1 MFDKL
6 YDVCALP
13 PMIHV
18 GHQTEEG
25 VCVVEFDISKWLA
38 KWPDLQCYVI
48 PTRPGESRS
57 YSARCIQQGNTL
69 RWIVSL
75 ADTGIAG
82 TGKVE
87 ILGLSTGTR
96 KLSPCVST
104 YIEETSTDT
113 AGEVPEAL
121 QPWVDAALNAAR
133 RAEDAV
139 DKMPVI
145 GENGNWMLWNP
156 DTESFADSGFPAR
169 GPKGDK
175 GDKGDTGTGLM
186 LQGSYDSLEALIAT
200 RPAGAPGEAYLID
213 GDLYVWSEF
222 TEAWVYAGQVQGPQG
237 DPGIP
242 GYSPTVSVTS
252 IPGGHRVA
260 ITTKESTQVFNVMNG
275 VDGDD
280 GDDGVGIATVEQTTA
295 SSADGGTNVLTVTK
309 TDGSKSTFLVKNG
322 SKGSTG
328 KNAFTG
334 AYALTIP
341 ASAWVGSGPFVATV
355 ACSAVTA
362 SNHLVVGSGG
372 EVTVAQQ
379 KALVNAMIICTKQ
392 ATGSIT
398 LTAYGK
404 KPVIGLPVNVMIVG

>member
-1 MFDKL
+1 MFVKQP

-13 PMIHV
+13 QMIHV

-48 PTRPGESRS
+48 PTRPGESHS
-57 YSARCIQQGNTL
+57 YPARCLQQGSIL

-87 ILGLSTGTR
+87 ILGLSTSTR
-96 KLSPCVST
+96 KLSSCVGT

-113 AGEVPEAL
+113 AGEVPEAI

-145 GENGNWMLWNP
+145 GANGNWMLWNP

-175 GDKGDTGTGLM
+175 GDKGETGTGLM
-186 LQGSYDSLEALIAT
+186 LQGSYDSLEALIAD
-200 RPAGAPGEAYLID
+200 RPKGTPGEAYLID

-237 DPGIP
+237 IP
-242 GYSPTVSVTS
+242 GYSPTVSVTKTTS
-252 IPGGHRVA
+252 GHRIT
-260 ITTKESTQVFNVMNG
+260 ITTKESTHSFDVLDGQ
-275 VDGDD
+275 DGDD
-280 GDDGVGIATVEQTTA
+280 GDDGVGISTVEQTTT
-295 SSADGGTNVLTVTK
+295 SSADGGNNVLTVTK
-309 TDGSKSTFLVKNG
+309 TDGSKSTFIVKNG
-322 SKGSTG
+322 SKGSDG
-328 KNAFTG
+328 KNAFSG
-334 AYALTIP
+334 AYALTVP
-341 ASAWVGSGPFVATV
+341 ASAWMGDEAPYMATV
-355 ACSAVTA
+355 ACSAVTT

-372 EVTVAQQ
+372 EVTVDQQ
-379 KALVNAMIICTKQ
+379 KALVNAMIICTMQ

-404 KPVIGLPVNVMIVG
+404 KPVIDLPVNVMVVG

>member
-38 KWPDLQCYVI
+38 QWPDLQCYVI

-156 DTESFADSGFPAR
+156 DTESFEDSGFPAR

-186 LQGSYDSLEALIAT
+186 LQGSYDSLESLITA
-200 RPAGAPGEAYLID
+200 RPAGTPGEAYLINR
-213 GDLYVWSEF
+213 DLYVWSEF

-237 DPGIP
+237 IP
-242 GYSPTVSVTS
+242 GYSPTISVSS
-252 IPGGHRVA
+252 IPGGHRIA
-260 ITTKESTQVFNVMNG
+260 ITTEENTQTFDVLNG
-275 VDGDD
+275 QDGNDGDD
-280 GDDGVGIATVEQTTA
+280 GNDGVGIRSVEQTTT
-295 SSADGGTNVLTVTK
+295 SSADGGNNVLTVTK
-309 TDGSKSTFLVKNG
+309 TDGSKSTFIVKNG
-322 SKGSTG
+322 SKGSAG

-334 AYALTIP
+334 AYALTVP
-341 ASAWVGSGPFVATV
+341 ASAWAGSGPFVATV

-362 SNHLVVGSGG
+362 INHLIVGSGG
-372 EVTVAQQ
+372 GVTADQQ
-379 KALVNAMIICTKQ
+379 AALAKAMVICTAQ
-392 ATGSIT
+392 AAGSIT

-404 KPVIGLPVNVMIVG
+404 KPTFDLPVNVMIVG